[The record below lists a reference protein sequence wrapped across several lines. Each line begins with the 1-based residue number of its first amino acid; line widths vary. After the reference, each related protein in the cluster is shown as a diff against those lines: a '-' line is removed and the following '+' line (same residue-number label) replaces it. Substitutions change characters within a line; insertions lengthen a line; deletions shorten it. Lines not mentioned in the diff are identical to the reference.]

1 MIRVANALN
10 ALSDPRVPNSS
21 FDVML
26 SLLISLHVVDGVVV
40 AGTIAEFPEDGG
52 EDELTPPRIYPTL
65 VGNAVSVANA
75 MQALTKPGVIG
86 SSSTFFHKVKGRYVA
101 SRSTPTGSGG
111 CDAAS
116 PRGGGTSHTI

>member
-40 AGTIAEFPEDGG
+40 SGTVAEFPEDGV
-52 EDELTPPRIYPTL
+52 EDELTTAPNELTPPRIYPTL
-65 VGNAVSVANA
+65 VATRSPSPMRCKHSPSRVLSAPA
-75 MQALTKPGVIG
+75 PP
-86 SSSTFFHKVKGRYVA
+86 SSIR
-101 SRSTPTGSGG
+101 
-111 CDAAS
+111 
-116 PRGGGTSHTI
+116 